1 MTARTAFT
9 PDEWNQLR
17 SAPAILAAGVSTSDP
32 SGLFGSLKEAAGG
45 IKGMIEALQAAT
57 GVELAQE
64 LLADQR
70 MPQMPDAKTMLGEG
84 GRQDQA
90 ANFRRASFAQVQQAV
105 SLLIA
110 KATPEEVE
118 AYKGMLVTVA
128 TTAAN
133 AAKEG
138 GFLGFGGERVSADE
152 QGYLDELKAL
162 LSL

>member
-1 MTARTAFT
+1 
-9 PDEWNQLR
+9 
-17 SAPAILAAGVSTSDP
+17 
-32 SGLFGSLKEAAGG
+32 
-45 IKGMIEALQAAT
+45 
-57 GVELAQE
+57 
-64 LLADQR
+64 
-70 MPQMPDAKTMLGEG
+70 MPDAKTMLGEG
-84 GRQDQA
+84 GREDQA

-105 SLLIA
+105 SLLVA

-152 QGYLDELKAL
+152 QGYLDELKGL